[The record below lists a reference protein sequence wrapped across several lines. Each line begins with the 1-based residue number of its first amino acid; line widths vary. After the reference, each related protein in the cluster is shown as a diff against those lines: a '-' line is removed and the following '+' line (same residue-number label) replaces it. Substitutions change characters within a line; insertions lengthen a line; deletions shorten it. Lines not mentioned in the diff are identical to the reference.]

1 MKAVATS
8 EFEMHGG
15 GVEIYEVVHRVK
27 DASSLADFV
36 DRLRREPEVSDG
48 VLSANAFLEQLSGF
62 LRDTSQPGGYLDRYR
77 SVQSKGW
84 KLSADLLLSATIYE

>member
-1 MKAVATS
+1 MD
-8 EFEMHGG
+8 
-15 GVEIYEVVHRVK
+15 IYEVVHRVE

-48 VLSANAFLEQLSGF
+48 VLSADDFLEQLSGF

-77 SVQSKGW
+77 NVPSKGW
-84 KLSADLLLSATIYE
+84 KLSADRLLSATVHE